1 MGTLFIVSTVATVP
15 FWILLLVAPARASTA
30 NAVHA
35 IWVFMALSAVY
46 VVMLAMGDSA
56 SADSLLTLDGYKEL
70 QASDAA
76 VLAGWIH

>member
-1 MGTLFIVSTVATVP
+1 
-15 FWILLLVAPARASTA
+15 
-30 NAVHA
+30 
-35 IWVFMALSAVY
+35 MALSAVY